1 MVVLLRDIPN
11 TNITIFIGAEQA
23 RKNHSLNEWEIKES
37 YREEKEEPPMIEYSG
52 FANHSKENIG
62 GMS

>member
-1 MVVLLRDIPN
+1 MIINQPP
-11 TNITIFIGAEQA
+11 FIGAEQA

-37 YREEKEEPPMIEYSG
+37 YREGKEEPPMIEYSG
-52 FANHSKENIG
+52 FANHSKESIG